1 MLFLDTLA
9 EWLFSGVG
17 QAGLA
22 IGLIA
27 VFLYWRRALGLG
39 RVLSTWGGR
48 VVFAV
53 AAVGV
58 LMLSGII
65 PGLNLARAAELLG
78 DLWAWLTELWP
89 MLREWLEGL
98 L

>member
-1 MLFLDTLA
+1 MLFVDTLA

-27 VFLYWRRALGLG
+27 VALYWRRALGLG

-78 DLWAWLTELWP
+78 DLWAWLGELWP